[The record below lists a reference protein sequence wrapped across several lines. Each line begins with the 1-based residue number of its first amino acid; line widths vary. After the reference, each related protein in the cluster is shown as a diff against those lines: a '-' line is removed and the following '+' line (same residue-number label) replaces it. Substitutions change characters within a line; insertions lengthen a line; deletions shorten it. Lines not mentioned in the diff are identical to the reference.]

1 MMMVEPTINWTNF
14 LKDLDQGMSAYNLQA
29 KYTLTPRQYR
39 WIMRKI
45 IRKDGYSRKSTGL
58 SRKKAHKDFHDT
70 YISIL
75 KGRKGFIIRKNN
87 VYFGNYETLET
98 ARKVK
103 KELIKVNWDK
113 NQLNKIR
120 KELKIKPMR
129 KYNEQS
135 NQRTQ

>member
-39 WIMRKI
+39 YIMRRI
-45 IRKDGYSRKSTGL
+45 IRKDGYSKKATGL
-58 SRKKAHKDFHDT
+58 PRKKAHRDFNDT

-87 VYFGNYETLET
+87 VYFGNYETLEI

-120 KELKIKPMR
+120 KQLNIKPMR
-129 KYNEQS
+129 NHNE
-135 NQRTQ
+135 R

>member
-1 MMMVEPTINWTNF
+1 MMMVEPTINWANF

-39 WIMRKI
+39 WIMRRI
-45 IRKDGYSRKSTGL
+45 IRKDGYSKKATGL
-58 SRKKAHKDFHDT
+58 QRKKAHKDFHDT

-87 VYFGNYETLET
+87 VYFGNYETLEI

-103 KELIKVNWDK
+103 MKLIEANWDK
-113 NQLNKIR
+113 SKLNDIR
-120 KELKIKPMR
+120 KELGLKPMR
-129 KYNEQS
+129 NSQ
-135 NQRTQ
+135 

>member
-1 MMMVEPTINWTNF
+1 MVEPTINWTNF
-14 LKDLDQGMSAYNLQA
+14 LADLNDGMSAYNLQA

-39 WIMRKI
+39 WIMRRI
-45 IRKDGYSRKSTGL
+45 IRKDGYSKKATGL
-58 SRKKAHKDFHDT
+58 PRKKAHRDFHDT

-103 KELIKVNWDK
+103 RKLIEANWDK
-113 NQLNKIR
+113 NQLNNIR
-120 KELKIKPMR
+120 KELGLKPMR
-129 KYNEQS
+129 NHNE
-135 NQRTQ
+135 R

>member
-1 MMMVEPTINWTNF
+1 MMMVEPTINWANF

-39 WIMRKI
+39 WIMRRI
-45 IRKDGYSRKSTGL
+45 IRKDGYSKKATGL
-58 SRKKAHKDFHDT
+58 QRKKVQKDFHDT

-87 VYFGNYETLET
+87 VYFGNYETLEI

-103 KELIKVNWDK
+103 RKLIEANWDK
-113 NQLNKIR
+113 NQLNDIR
-120 KELKIKPMR
+120 KELGLKPMR
-129 KYNEQS
+129 NSQ
-135 NQRTQ
+135 

>member
-1 MMMVEPTINWTNF
+1 MVEPTINWANF

-39 WIMRKI
+39 WIMRRI
-45 IRKDGYSRKSTGL
+45 TRKDGFSRNATGKKK
-58 SRKKAHKDFHDT
+58 KKAHKDFNDT

-87 VYFGNYETLET
+87 VYFGNYETLEI

-103 KELIKVNWDK
+103 MKLIEANWDK
-113 NQLNKIR
+113 SKLNDIR
-120 KELKIKPMR
+120 KELGLKPMR
-129 KYNEQS
+129 NLQ
-135 NQRTQ
+135 

>member
-1 MMMVEPTINWTNF
+1 MVEPTINWANF

-39 WIMRKI
+39 WIMRRI
-45 IRKDGYSRKSTGL
+45 IRKDGYSKKATGFQ
-58 SRKKAHKDFHDT
+58 RKKAHKDFHDT

-87 VYFGNYETLET
+87 VYFGNYETLEI

-103 KELIKVNWDK
+103 MKLIEANWDK
-113 NQLNKIR
+113 SKLNDIR
-120 KELKIKPMR
+120 KELGLKPMR
-129 KYNEQS
+129 NSQ
-135 NQRTQ
+135 

>member
-1 MMMVEPTINWTNF
+1 MVEPTINWANF

-39 WIMRKI
+39 WIMRRI
-45 IRKDGYSRKSTGL
+45 IRKDGYSRKATGL
-58 SRKKAHKDFHDT
+58 PRKKAHKDFNDT

-87 VYFGNYETLET
+87 VYFGNYETLEI

-103 KELIKVNWDK
+103 MKLIEANWDK
-113 NQLNKIR
+113 SKLNDIR
-120 KELKIKPMR
+120 KELGLKPMR
-129 KYNEQS
+129 NS
-135 NQRTQ
+135 R

>member
-1 MMMVEPTINWTNF
+1 MMMVEPTINWANF

-39 WIMRKI
+39 WIMRRI
-45 IRKDGYSRKSTGL
+45 IRKDGYSKKATGL
-58 SRKKAHKDFHDT
+58 QRKKAHKDFNDT

-87 VYFGNYETLET
+87 VYFGNYETLEI

-103 KELIKVNWDK
+103 MKLIEANWDK
-113 NQLNKIR
+113 SKLNDIR
-120 KELKIKPMR
+120 KELGLKPMR
-129 KYNEQS
+129 NSQ
-135 NQRTQ
+135 

>member
-1 MMMVEPTINWTNF
+1 MMMVEPTINWANF

-39 WIMRKI
+39 WIMRRI
-45 IRKDGYSRKSTGL
+45 IRKDGYSKKATGL
-58 SRKKAHKDFHDT
+58 QRKKAHKDFNDT

-87 VYFGNYETLET
+87 VYFGNYETLEI

-103 KELIKVNWDK
+103 MKLIEANWDK
-113 NQLNKIR
+113 SKLNDIR
-120 KELKIKPMR
+120 KELGLKPMR
-129 KYNEQS
+129 NS
-135 NQRTQ
+135 R

>member
-14 LKDLDQGMSAYNLQA
+14 LADLNDGMSAYNLQA

-39 WIMRKI
+39 WIMRRI
-45 IRKDGYSRKSTGL
+45 IRKDGYSKKATGL
-58 SRKKAHKDFHDT
+58 PRKKAQKDFNDT

-103 KELIKVNWDK
+103 RKLIEANWDK
-113 NQLNKIR
+113 NQLNNIR
-120 KELKIKPMR
+120 KELGLKPMR
-129 KYNEQS
+129 NHNE
-135 NQRTQ
+135 R

>member
-1 MMMVEPTINWTNF
+1 MMMVEPTINWANF

-39 WIMRKI
+39 WIMRRI
-45 IRKDGYSRKSTGL
+45 IRKDGFSRKATGL
-58 SRKKAHKDFHDT
+58 QRKKAHKDFNDT

-87 VYFGNYETLET
+87 VYFGNYETLEI

-103 KELIKVNWDK
+103 MKLIEANWDK
-113 NQLNKIR
+113 SKLNDIR
-120 KELKIKPMR
+120 KELGLKPMR
-129 KYNEQS
+129 NS
-135 NQRTQ
+135 R